1 MHMKKGFTL
10 IELLCVLGAMA
21 ILCTIAVPVMQ
32 QVDERSKDRADQALV
47 LVYNQAMESYRFND
61 YSTLSLV
68 ANKKVM
74 FEENGRVKINAELNM
89 DSDDIAALA
98 NSGKG
103 IYPQSKEECIAII
116 KLYTGTESEIEY
128 PSKGVLYDFYYN
140 KNTGKVS
147 VLRETDI
154 PVGLRSQY
162 INLSGG

>member
-103 IYPQSKEECIAII
+103 IYPQSKEECIAMI
-116 KLYTGTESEIEY
+116 KLYTGTESEIDY

>member
-68 ANKKVM
+68 ANKKVL

-116 KLYTGTESEIEY
+116 KLYTGTESEIDY

>member
-1 MHMKKGFTL
+1 MKKGFTL

-32 QVDERSKDRADQALV
+32 QVDERSKERADQALV

-68 ANKKVM
+68 ANKKVI

-116 KLYTGTESEIEY
+116 KLYTGTESEIDY
-128 PSKGVLYDFYYN
+128 PSKGTLYDFYYN

-147 VLRETDI
+147 VLKESDI
-154 PVGLRSQY
+154 PVGLRSEY

>member
-21 ILCTIAVPVMQ
+21 ILCTIALPVMQ

-116 KLYTGTESEIEY
+116 KLYTGTESEIDY

>member
-61 YSTLSLV
+61 YSTLSQV

>member
-1 MHMKKGFTL
+1 
-10 IELLCVLGAMA
+10 MA
-21 ILCTIAVPVMQ
+21 IRCTIAVPVMQ

-74 FEENGRVKINAELNM
+74 FEDNGRVKINAELNM

-128 PSKGVLYDFYYN
+128 PSKGILYDFYYN

>member
-10 IELLCVLGAMA
+10 VELLCVLGAIA

-61 YSTLSLV
+61 YSTLSMV

-116 KLYTGTESEIEY
+116 KLYTGTESEIDY

>member
-1 MHMKKGFTL
+1 MKKGFTL

-32 QVDERSKDRADQALV
+32 QVDERSKERADQALV

-68 ANKKVM
+68 GNKKVI

-116 KLYTGTESEIEY
+116 KLYTGTESEIDY
-128 PSKGVLYDFYYN
+128 PSKGTLYDFYYN

-147 VLRETDI
+147 VLKESDI
-154 PVGLRSQY
+154 PVGLRSEY

>member
-1 MHMKKGFTL
+1 MKKGFTL

-32 QVDERSKDRADQALV
+32 QVDERSKERADQALV

-68 ANKKVM
+68 ANKKVI

-89 DSDDIAALA
+89 DSDDIVALA

-103 IYPQSKEECIAII
+103 IYPQSKEACIAII
-116 KLYTGTESEIEY
+116 KLYTGTESEIDY
-128 PSKGVLYDFYYN
+128 PSKGTLYDFYYN

-147 VLRETDI
+147 VLKESDI
-154 PVGLRSQY
+154 PVGLRSEY

>member
-1 MHMKKGFTL
+1 MKKGFTL
-10 IELLCVLGAMA
+10 VELLCVLGAIA

-32 QVDERSKDRADQALV
+32 QVDERSKDRADRALV

-68 ANKKVM
+68 ANKKVI

-140 KNTGKVS
+140 KSTGKVS

>member
-21 ILCTIAVPVMQ
+21 ILCTIAAPVMQ

-74 FEENGRVKINAELNM
+74 FETHISNRPCIQ
-89 DSDDIAALA
+89 SALRTLTTQK
-98 NSGKG
+98 S
-103 IYPQSKEECIAII
+103 
-116 KLYTGTESEIEY
+116 L
-128 PSKGVLYDFYYN
+128 L
-140 KNTGKVS
+140 
-147 VLRETDI
+147 
-154 PVGLRSQY
+154 
-162 INLSGG
+162 

>member
-1 MHMKKGFTL
+1 MKKGFTL

-32 QVDERSKDRADQALV
+32 QVDERSKERADQALV

-68 ANKKVM
+68 ANKKVI

-89 DSDDIAALA
+89 DSDDIVALA

-116 KLYTGTESEIEY
+116 KLYTGTESEIDY
-128 PSKGVLYDFYYN
+128 PSKGTLYDFYYN

-147 VLRETDI
+147 VLKESDI
-154 PVGLRSQY
+154 PVGLRSEY

>member
-1 MHMKKGFTL
+1 MKKGFTL

-61 YSTLSLV
+61 YSTLSLD
-68 ANKKVM
+68 ANKKVI

-116 KLYTGTESEIEY
+116 KLYTGTESEIDY
-128 PSKGVLYDFYYN
+128 PSKGTLYDFYYN

-147 VLRETDI
+147 VLKESDI
-154 PVGLRSQY
+154 PVGLRSEY

>member
-1 MHMKKGFTL
+1 MKKGFTL

-47 LVYNQAMESYRFND
+47 LIYNQAMESYRFND

-116 KLYTGTESEIEY
+116 KLYTGTESEIDY
-128 PSKGVLYDFYYN
+128 PSKGTLYDFYYN

-147 VLRETDI
+147 VLKESDI
-154 PVGLRSQY
+154 PVGLRSEY

>member
-68 ANKKVM
+68 VNKKVM

-116 KLYTGTESEIEY
+116 KLYTGTESEIDY

>member
-10 IELLCVLGAMA
+10 VELLCVLGAIA

-89 DSDDIAALA
+89 DSDDITALA

-116 KLYTGTESEIEY
+116 KLYTGTESEIDY

>member
-1 MHMKKGFTL
+1 MKKGFTL

-32 QVDERSKDRADQALV
+32 QVNERSKERADQALV

-68 ANKKVM
+68 ANKKVI

-89 DSDDIAALA
+89 DSDDIVALA

-116 KLYTGTESEIEY
+116 KLYTGTESEIDY
-128 PSKGVLYDFYYN
+128 PSKGTLYDFYYN

-147 VLRETDI
+147 VLKESDI
-154 PVGLRSQY
+154 PVGLRSEY

>member
-116 KLYTGTESEIEY
+116 KLSTGTESEIEY

>member
-10 IELLCVLGAMA
+10 IELMCVLGAMA

-116 KLYTGTESEIEY
+116 KLYTGTESEIDY

>member
-1 MHMKKGFTL
+1 MKKGFTL

-140 KNTGKVS
+140 KNTVKVS

-154 PVGLRSQY
+154 PVGLRSQN

>member
-47 LVYNQAMESYRFND
+47 LVYNQAIESYRFND

-140 KNTGKVS
+140 TNTGKVS

>member
-1 MHMKKGFTL
+1 MKKGFTL

-68 ANKKVM
+68 ANKKVI

-103 IYPQSKEECIAII
+103 IYPQSKEECVAII
-116 KLYTGTESEIEY
+116 KLYTGTESEIDY
-128 PSKGVLYDFYYN
+128 PSKGTLYDFYYN

-147 VLRETDI
+147 VLKESDI
-154 PVGLRSQY
+154 PVGLRSEY

>member
-1 MHMKKGFTL
+1 LHMKKGFTL
-10 IELLCVLGAMA
+10 VELLCVLGAIA

-116 KLYTGTESEIEY
+116 KLYTGTESEIDY

>member
-1 MHMKKGFTL
+1 MKKGFTL

-68 ANKKVM
+68 ANKKVI

-116 KLYTGTESEIEY
+116 KLYTGTESEIDY
-128 PSKGVLYDFYYN
+128 PSKGTLYDFYYN

-147 VLRETDI
+147 VLKESDI
-154 PVGLRSQY
+154 PVGLRSEY

>member
-1 MHMKKGFTL
+1 MKKGFTL

-32 QVDERSKDRADQALV
+32 QVDERSKERADQALV

-68 ANKKVM
+68 ANKKVI

-89 DSDDIAALA
+89 DSDDIVALA

-116 KLYTGTESEIEY
+116 KLYTGTESEIDY
-128 PSKGVLYDFYYN
+128 PSKGTLYDFYYN

>member
-98 NSGKG
+98 NSGKV

-116 KLYTGTESEIEY
+116 KLYTGTESEIDY

>member
-128 PSKGVLYDFYYN
+128 PSKVVLYDFYYN

>member
-32 QVDERSKDRADQALV
+32 QVDERSKDRADQAIV

-103 IYPQSKEECIAII
+103 IYPQSKEECVAII
-116 KLYTGTESEIEY
+116 KLYTGTESEIDY

>member
-1 MHMKKGFTL
+1 LHMKKGFTL

-116 KLYTGTESEIEY
+116 KLYTGTESEIDY

>member
-1 MHMKKGFTL
+1 MHLKKGFTL

-103 IYPQSKEECIAII
+103 IYPQSMEECIAII

>member
-1 MHMKKGFTL
+1 MQKRKGFTL

-32 QVDERSKDRADQALV
+32 HVDKKSKDRADEALV
-47 LVYNQAMESYRFND
+47 LIYNQAMESYRFND

-68 ANKKVM
+68 ANKKVL
-74 FEENGRVKINAELNM
+74 FENNGRVKINAELNM
-89 DSDDIAALA
+89 DSDDIAALS

-103 IYPQSKEECIAII
+103 IYPQTFDECIAII
-116 KLYTGTESEIEY
+116 KLYTGTDKDLEY
-128 PSKGVLYDFYYN
+128 PSKGVMYDFYYN
-140 KNTGKVS
+140 RNTGKVS